1 MTQDVRTS
9 IDEKWMH
16 YALSLAKKAESINE
30 VPVGAVLVKGETV
43 VGEGWNQTI
52 TQSDP
57 TAHAEVVAIRQA
69 AQSVKNYRLPGSVL
83 YVTLEPCAMC
93 VGAMIH
99 ARIERLVFAAREP
112 KSGAIVSGFTLLDE
126 QVFNHKMDVIEGVLA
141 QDASDLLTNFFRK
154 KRSGDK

>member
-1 MTQDVRTS
+1 MAHDVRTS

-16 YALSLAKKAESINE
+16 YALSLAKKAESIDE

-43 VGEGWNQTI
+43 MGEGWNQAI

-69 AQSVKNYRLPGSVL
+69 AQSVKNYRLSGSVL

-126 QVFNHKMDVIEGVLA
+126 QVFNHRMDVVEGVLA

-154 KRSGDK
+154 KRSRNK